1 MQYIAAA
8 IHNNTLGNTH
18 LADSEEE
25 AKNMVLFMAE
35 QHFQRALT
43 AKEKDDLEEVGEIY
57 NDSDADSIVTFT
69 VGIID

>member
-8 IHNNTLGNTH
+8 IHNNSLGNTH

-25 AKNMVLFMAE
+25 AKDMVRFMAE

-43 AKEKDDLEEVGEIY
+43 AEEKDDLEEVGEIY
-57 NDSDADSIVTFT
+57 NDSDSDNIVTFT
-69 VGIID
+69 VGAAE